1 MKRKTAKEI
10 LAESFRELAEKKSI
24 DRITVKDIA
33 QNCGYSSAT
42 FYRQFKD
49 KYDLIAWSERGG
61 YQGAVLYFYDFET
74 GDVYQPFEKK
84 RNVVYSRPEFADGY
98 YYFLQ
103 GDYDAKTV
111 VLYRYF
117 PDDLL
122 APVVTLPLDD
132 VDLYNL
138 RIVGN
143 PVHIISQNEE
153 LRCYYPEAFSFPLEP
168 NETVCFIE
176 DGCVYIEA
184 WIEEGWDDENDRAT
198 DEYDYYHKVV
208 VKDFHGNLISEEI
221 GALGQAAD
229 GTWWMS

>member
-1 MKRKTAKEI
+1 MIRKFKSVNGKYIEKI
-10 LAESFRELAEKKSI
+10 YGQDRLAFAMSDNEDL
-24 DRITVKDIA
+24 
-33 QNCGYSSAT
+33 
-42 FYRQFKD
+42 
-49 KYDLIAWSERGG
+49 YDLIAWSERGG

-84 RNVVYSRPEFADGY
+84 KNVVYSRPEFADGY

-208 VKDFHGNLISEEI
+208 VKDFHGNLISEEV

>member
-1 MKRKTAKEI
+1 MVKRFKEVNGKYI
-10 LAESFRELAEKKSI
+10 EKIYGQDRLAFAMSDNEDL
-24 DRITVKDIA
+24 
-33 QNCGYSSAT
+33 
-42 FYRQFKD
+42 
-49 KYDLIAWSERGG
+49 YDLIAWSERGG

-111 VLYRYF
+111 ILYRYS

-122 APVVTLPLDD
+122 EPVVTLPLDE

-176 DGCVYIEA
+176 DGRVYIEA

-198 DEYDYYHKVV
+198 DEYNYYHKVV
-208 VKDFHGNLISEEI
+208 VKDFHGSLISEEV
-221 GALGQAAD
+221 GALCQAPD

>member
-1 MKRKTAKEI
+1 MVRRFKSVNGKYIEKIYGQDR
-10 LAESFRELAEKKSI
+10 LAFAMSDNEDL
-24 DRITVKDIA
+24 
-33 QNCGYSSAT
+33 
-42 FYRQFKD
+42 
-49 KYDLIAWSERGG
+49 YDLIAWSERGG

-143 PVHIISQNEE
+143 PVHIISQNEA

-176 DGCVYIEA
+176 DGRVYIEA

>member
-1 MKRKTAKEI
+1 MIRKFKSVNGKYIEKI
-10 LAESFRELAEKKSI
+10 YGQDRLAFAMSDNEDL
-24 DRITVKDIA
+24 
-33 QNCGYSSAT
+33 
-42 FYRQFKD
+42 
-49 KYDLIAWSERGG
+49 YDLIAWSERGG

-122 APVVTLPLDD
+122 APVVTMPLDD

-143 PVHIISQNEE
+143 PVHIISQNEA

>member
-1 MKRKTAKEI
+1 MIRKFKSVNGKYIEKI
-10 LAESFRELAEKKSI
+10 YGQDRLAFAMSDNEDL
-24 DRITVKDIA
+24 
-33 QNCGYSSAT
+33 
-42 FYRQFKD
+42 
-49 KYDLIAWSERGG
+49 YDLIAWSERGG

-122 APVVTLPLDD
+122 APVVTMPLDD

-143 PVHIISQNEE
+143 PVHIISQNEA

-176 DGCVYIEA
+176 DGRVYIEA

-198 DEYDYYHKVV
+198 DEYDYYHKIV

>member
-1 MKRKTAKEI
+1 MVRRFKSVNGKYIEKIYGQDR
-10 LAESFRELAEKKSI
+10 LAFAMSDNEDL
-24 DRITVKDIA
+24 
-33 QNCGYSSAT
+33 
-42 FYRQFKD
+42 
-49 KYDLIAWSERGG
+49 YDLIAWSERGG

-153 LRCYYPEAFSFPLEP
+153 LRCYYPEVFSFPLEP

-198 DEYDYYHKVV
+198 DEYNYYHKVV

>member
-1 MKRKTAKEI
+1 MVRRFKSVNGKYIEKIYGQDR
-10 LAESFRELAEKKSI
+10 LAFAMSDNEDL
-24 DRITVKDIA
+24 
-33 QNCGYSSAT
+33 
-42 FYRQFKD
+42 
-49 KYDLIAWSERGG
+49 YDLIAWSERGG

-84 RNVVYSRPEFADGY
+84 RNVVYSRPEFAYGY

-198 DEYDYYHKVV
+198 DEYNYYHKVV
-208 VKDFHGNLISEEI
+208 VKDFHGKLISEEI

>member
-1 MKRKTAKEI
+1 MVRRFKSVNGKYIEKIYGQDR
-10 LAESFRELAEKKSI
+10 LAFAMSDNEDL
-24 DRITVKDIA
+24 
-33 QNCGYSSAT
+33 
-42 FYRQFKD
+42 
-49 KYDLIAWSERGG
+49 YDLIAWSERGG

-122 APVVTLPLDD
+122 APVVTMPLDD

-153 LRCYYPEAFSFPLEP
+153 LRCYYPEVFSFPLEP

-176 DGCVYIEA
+176 DGRVYIEA

>member
-1 MKRKTAKEI
+1 MVRRFKEVNGKYI
-10 LAESFRELAEKKSI
+10 EKIYGQDRLAFAMSDNEDL
-24 DRITVKDIA
+24 
-33 QNCGYSSAT
+33 
-42 FYRQFKD
+42 
-49 KYDLIAWSERGG
+49 YDLIAWSERGG
-61 YQGAVLYFYDFET
+61 YHGAVLYFYDFET
-74 GDVYQPFEKK
+74 GDVYQLFEKK

-153 LRCYYPEAFSFPLEP
+153 LRCYYPDAFSFPLEP

-198 DEYDYYHKVV
+198 DEYNYYHKVV
-208 VKDFHGNLISEEI
+208 VKDSAVHLEKELI
-221 GALGQAAD
+221 D
-229 GTWWMS
+229 GSV

>member
-1 MKRKTAKEI
+1 MIRKFKSVNGKYIEKI
-10 LAESFRELAEKKSI
+10 YGQDRLAFAMSDNEDL
-24 DRITVKDIA
+24 
-33 QNCGYSSAT
+33 
-42 FYRQFKD
+42 
-49 KYDLIAWSERGG
+49 YDLIAWSERGG

-84 RNVVYSRPEFADGY
+84 KNVVYSRPEFADGY

-198 DEYDYYHKVV
+198 DEYNYYHKVV
-208 VKDFHGNLISEEI
+208 VKDFHGKLISEEI

>member
-1 MKRKTAKEI
+1 MVRRFKSVNGKYIEKIYGQDR
-10 LAESFRELAEKKSI
+10 LAFAMSDNEDL
-24 DRITVKDIA
+24 
-33 QNCGYSSAT
+33 
-42 FYRQFKD
+42 
-49 KYDLIAWSERGG
+49 YDLFAWSERGG

-122 APVVTLPLDD
+122 APVVTMPLDD

-176 DGCVYIEA
+176 DGRVYIEA

>member
-1 MKRKTAKEI
+1 MVRRFKEVNGKYI
-10 LAESFRELAEKKSI
+10 EKIYGQDRLAFAMSDNEDL
-24 DRITVKDIA
+24 
-33 QNCGYSSAT
+33 
-42 FYRQFKD
+42 
-49 KYDLIAWSERGG
+49 YDLIAWSERGG

-74 GDVYQPFEKK
+74 GDVYRPFEKK

-117 PDDLL
+117 PDDIL

-143 PVHIISQNEE
+143 PVHIISQNEA

-176 DGCVYIEA
+176 DGRVYIEA

-198 DEYDYYHKVV
+198 DEYNYYHKVV

-221 GALGQAAD
+221 GALGKAAD

>member
-1 MKRKTAKEI
+1 MIRKFKSVNGKYIEKI
-10 LAESFRELAEKKSI
+10 YGQDRLAFAMSDNEDL
-24 DRITVKDIA
+24 
-33 QNCGYSSAT
+33 
-42 FYRQFKD
+42 
-49 KYDLIAWSERGG
+49 YDLIAWSERGG

-143 PVHIISQNEE
+143 PVHIISQNEA
-153 LRCYYPEAFSFPLEP
+153 LRCYYPEVFSFPLEP

-176 DGCVYIEA
+176 DGRVYIEA
-184 WIEEGWDDENDRAT
+184 WIEEGWDDENDQAT
-198 DEYDYYHKVV
+198 DEYKYYHKVV

>member
-1 MKRKTAKEI
+1 MVRRFKEVNGKYI
-10 LAESFRELAEKKSI
+10 EKIYGQDRLAFAMSDNEDL
-24 DRITVKDIA
+24 
-33 QNCGYSSAT
+33 
-42 FYRQFKD
+42 
-49 KYDLIAWSERGG
+49 YDLIAWSERGG

-74 GDVYQPFEKK
+74 GDVYRPFEKK

-117 PDDLL
+117 PDDIL

-143 PVHIISQNEE
+143 PVHIISQNEA

-176 DGCVYIEA
+176 DGRVYIEA

-198 DEYDYYHKVV
+198 DEYNYYDKIV

>member
-1 MKRKTAKEI
+1 MVRRFKEVNGKYI
-10 LAESFRELAEKKSI
+10 EKIYGQDRLAFAMSDNEDL
-24 DRITVKDIA
+24 
-33 QNCGYSSAT
+33 
-42 FYRQFKD
+42 
-49 KYDLIAWSERGG
+49 YDLIAWSERGG

-74 GDVYQPFEKK
+74 GNVYRPFEKK

-117 PDDLL
+117 PDDIL

-143 PVHIISQNEE
+143 PVHIISQNEA

-176 DGCVYIEA
+176 DGRVYIEA

-198 DEYDYYHKVV
+198 DEYNYYHKVV

>member
-1 MKRKTAKEI
+1 MVRRFKSVNGKYIEKIYGQDR
-10 LAESFRELAEKKSI
+10 LAFAMSDNEDL
-24 DRITVKDIA
+24 
-33 QNCGYSSAT
+33 
-42 FYRQFKD
+42 
-49 KYDLIAWSERGG
+49 YDLIAWSERGG
-61 YQGAVLYFYDFET
+61 YQGAVLYLYDFET

-208 VKDFHGNLISEEI
+208 VKDFHGNLISEEV

>member
-1 MKRKTAKEI
+1 MVRRFKEVNGKYI
-10 LAESFRELAEKKSI
+10 EKIYGQDRLAFAMSDNEDL
-24 DRITVKDIA
+24 
-33 QNCGYSSAT
+33 
-42 FYRQFKD
+42 
-49 KYDLIAWSERGG
+49 YDLIAWSERGG

-74 GDVYQPFEKK
+74 GDVYRPFEKK

-117 PDDLL
+117 PDDIL

-132 VDLYNL
+132 VNLYNL

-143 PVHIISQNEE
+143 PVHIISQNEA

-176 DGCVYIEA
+176 DGRVYIEA

-198 DEYDYYHKVV
+198 DEYNYYHKVV

>member
-1 MKRKTAKEI
+1 MVRRFKSVNGKYIEKIYGQDR
-10 LAESFRELAEKKSI
+10 LAFAMSDNEDL
-24 DRITVKDIA
+24 
-33 QNCGYSSAT
+33 
-42 FYRQFKD
+42 
-49 KYDLIAWSERGG
+49 YDLIAWSERGG

-143 PVHIISQNEE
+143 PVHIISQNEA

-176 DGCVYIEA
+176 DGRVYIEA
-184 WIEEGWDDENDRAT
+184 WIEEGWDDENDQAT
-198 DEYDYYHKVV
+198 DEYNYYHKVV

>member
-1 MKRKTAKEI
+1 MVRRFKEVNGKYI
-10 LAESFRELAEKKSI
+10 EKIYGQDRLAFAMSDNEDL
-24 DRITVKDIA
+24 
-33 QNCGYSSAT
+33 
-42 FYRQFKD
+42 
-49 KYDLIAWSERGG
+49 YDLIAWSERGG

-122 APVVTLPLDD
+122 APVVTMPLDD

-143 PVHIISQNEE
+143 PVHIISQNEA

-184 WIEEGWDDENDRAT
+184 WIEEGWDDENDCAT
-198 DEYDYYHKVV
+198 EEYKYYHKVIM
-208 VKDFHGNLISEEI
+208 KDFHGNLLSEET
-221 GALGQAAD
+221 GALHQAAD
-229 GTWWMS
+229 GTWWIS

>member
-1 MKRKTAKEI
+1 MVRRFKEVNGKYI
-10 LAESFRELAEKKSI
+10 EKIYGQDRLAFAMSDNEDL
-24 DRITVKDIA
+24 
-33 QNCGYSSAT
+33 
-42 FYRQFKD
+42 
-49 KYDLIAWSERGG
+49 YDLIAWSERGG

-138 RIVGN
+138 RIVRN
-143 PVHIISQNEE
+143 PVHIISQNEA

-176 DGCVYIEA
+176 DGRVYIEA

-198 DEYDYYHKVV
+198 DEYNYYHKVV

>member
-1 MKRKTAKEI
+1 MVRRFKSVNGKYIEKIYGQDR
-10 LAESFRELAEKKSI
+10 LAFAMSDNEDL
-24 DRITVKDIA
+24 
-33 QNCGYSSAT
+33 
-42 FYRQFKD
+42 
-49 KYDLIAWSERGG
+49 YDLIAWSERGG

-143 PVHIISQNEE
+143 PVHIISQNEA

-176 DGCVYIEA
+176 DGRVYIEA

-198 DEYDYYHKVV
+198 DEYNYYHKVV

>member
-1 MKRKTAKEI
+1 MIRKFKSVNGKYIEKI
-10 LAESFRELAEKKSI
+10 YGQDRLAFAMSDNEDL
-24 DRITVKDIA
+24 
-33 QNCGYSSAT
+33 
-42 FYRQFKD
+42 
-49 KYDLIAWSERGG
+49 YDLIAWSERGG

-176 DGCVYIEA
+176 DGRVYIEA

-198 DEYDYYHKVV
+198 DEYNYYHKVV

>member
-1 MKRKTAKEI
+1 MVRRFKSVNGKYIEKIYGQDR
-10 LAESFRELAEKKSI
+10 LAFAMSDNEDL
-24 DRITVKDIA
+24 
-33 QNCGYSSAT
+33 
-42 FYRQFKD
+42 
-49 KYDLIAWSERGG
+49 YDLIAWSERGG

-84 RNVVYSRPEFADGY
+84 KNVVYSRPEFADGY

-122 APVVTLPLDD
+122 APVVTMPLDD

-143 PVHIISQNEE
+143 PVHIISQNEA

-176 DGCVYIEA
+176 DGRVYIEA

-221 GALGQAAD
+221 GALGQAVD

>member
-1 MKRKTAKEI
+1 MVRRFKEVNGKYI
-10 LAESFRELAEKKSI
+10 EKIYGQDRLAFAMSDNEDL
-24 DRITVKDIA
+24 
-33 QNCGYSSAT
+33 
-42 FYRQFKD
+42 
-49 KYDLIAWSERGG
+49 YDLIAWSERGG

-122 APVVTLPLDD
+122 APVVTMPLDD

-143 PVHIISQNEE
+143 PVHIISQNEA

-176 DGCVYIEA
+176 DGRVYIEA

-198 DEYDYYHKVV
+198 DEYNYYHKVV
-208 VKDFHGNLISEEI
+208 VKDFHGKLISEEI

>member
-1 MKRKTAKEI
+1 MIRRFETPRGKYIEKIYGQDR
-10 LAESFRELAEKKSI
+10 LAFAMSDNEDL
-24 DRITVKDIA
+24 
-33 QNCGYSSAT
+33 
-42 FYRQFKD
+42 
-49 KYDLIAWSERGG
+49 YDLIAWSERGG

>member
-1 MKRKTAKEI
+1 MIRKFKSVNGKYIEKI
-10 LAESFRELAEKKSI
+10 YGQDRLAFAMSDNEDL
-24 DRITVKDIA
+24 
-33 QNCGYSSAT
+33 
-42 FYRQFKD
+42 
-49 KYDLIAWSERGG
+49 YDLIAWSERGG

-153 LRCYYPEAFSFPLEP
+153 LRCYYPEVFSFPLEP

-176 DGCVYIEA
+176 DGRVYIEA

-198 DEYDYYHKVV
+198 DEYNYYHKVV

>member
-1 MKRKTAKEI
+1 MVRRFKSVNGKYIEKIYGQDR
-10 LAESFRELAEKKSI
+10 LAFAMSDNEDL
-24 DRITVKDIA
+24 
-33 QNCGYSSAT
+33 
-42 FYRQFKD
+42 
-49 KYDLIAWSERGG
+49 YDLIAWSERGG

-176 DGCVYIEA
+176 DGRVYIEA

-198 DEYDYYHKVV
+198 DEYNYYHKVV
-208 VKDFHGNLISEEI
+208 VKDFHGNLISEEV

>member
-1 MKRKTAKEI
+1 MVRRFKSVNGKYIEKIYGQDR
-10 LAESFRELAEKKSI
+10 LAFAMSDNEDL
-24 DRITVKDIA
+24 
-33 QNCGYSSAT
+33 
-42 FYRQFKD
+42 
-49 KYDLIAWSERGG
+49 YDLIAWSERGG

-143 PVHIISQNEE
+143 PVHIISQNEA

>member
-1 MKRKTAKEI
+1 MIRKFKSVNGKYIEKI
-10 LAESFRELAEKKSI
+10 YGQDRLAFAMSGNEDL
-24 DRITVKDIA
+24 
-33 QNCGYSSAT
+33 
-42 FYRQFKD
+42 
-49 KYDLIAWSERGG
+49 YDLIAWSERGG

-84 RNVVYSRPEFADGY
+84 RSVVYSRPEFADGY

-117 PDDLL
+117 PDDFL

-153 LRCYYPEAFSFPLEP
+153 LRCYYPEVFSFPLEP

-176 DGCVYIEA
+176 YGRVYIEA

-198 DEYDYYHKVV
+198 DEYNYYHKVV
-208 VKDFHGNLISEEI
+208 VKDFHGNLISEEV

>member
-1 MKRKTAKEI
+1 MIRKFKSVNGKYIEKI
-10 LAESFRELAEKKSI
+10 YGQDRLAFAMSDNEDL
-24 DRITVKDIA
+24 
-33 QNCGYSSAT
+33 
-42 FYRQFKD
+42 
-49 KYDLIAWSERGG
+49 YDLIAWSERGG

-153 LRCYYPEAFSFPLEP
+153 LRCYYPEVFSFPLEP

-184 WIEEGWDDENDRAT
+184 WIEEGWDDENDQAT
-198 DEYDYYHKVV
+198 DEYNYYHKVV

>member
-1 MKRKTAKEI
+1 MVRRFKEVNGKYI
-10 LAESFRELAEKKSI
+10 EKIYGQDRLAFAMSDNEDL
-24 DRITVKDIA
+24 
-33 QNCGYSSAT
+33 
-42 FYRQFKD
+42 
-49 KYDLIAWSERGG
+49 YDLIAWSERGG

-103 GDYDAKTV
+103 GDYDTKTV

-122 APVVTLPLDD
+122 APVVTMPLDD

-143 PVHIISQNEE
+143 PVHIISQNEA

-176 DGCVYIEA
+176 DGRVYIEA

-198 DEYDYYHKVV
+198 DEYNYYHKVV

>member
-1 MKRKTAKEI
+1 MVRRFKSVNGKYIEKIYGQDR
-10 LAESFRELAEKKSI
+10 LAFAMSDNEDL
-24 DRITVKDIA
+24 
-33 QNCGYSSAT
+33 
-42 FYRQFKD
+42 
-49 KYDLIAWSERGG
+49 YDLIAWSERGG

-122 APVVTLPLDD
+122 APVVTMPLDD

-143 PVHIISQNEE
+143 PVHIISQNEA

-176 DGCVYIEA
+176 DGRVYIEA

-198 DEYDYYHKVV
+198 DEYNYYHKVV
-208 VKDFHGNLISEEI
+208 VKDFHGNLISEEV